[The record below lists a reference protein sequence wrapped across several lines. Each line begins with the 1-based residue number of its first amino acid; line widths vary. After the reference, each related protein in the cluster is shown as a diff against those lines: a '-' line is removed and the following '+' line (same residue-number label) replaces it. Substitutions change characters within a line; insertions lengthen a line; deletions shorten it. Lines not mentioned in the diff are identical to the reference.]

1 MRLTTKGRYAVTAM
15 LDLAI
20 HASGKP
26 TVLADIAHRQGI
38 SLSYLEQI
46 FAPLRK
52 RALVTSARGPGGG
65 YRLARPPSAI
75 FIGEVIEAV
84 DEQLE
89 ATRCGGG
96 RDCQDRGSCL
106 THQLWQDLSDHV
118 RGYLHGVS
126 LSDLVEHQAV
136 RDRVQA
142 RSRPVGS
149 GGTRVL
155 PPARPG
161 LMRVAAGA

>member
-52 RALVTSARGPGGG
+52 RALVTSVRGPGGG
-65 YRLARPPSAI
+65 YRLARPPAAI

-96 RDCQDRGSCL
+96 RDCQARGACL

-126 LSDLVEHQAV
+126 LSDLVEHHAV

-142 RSRPVGS
+142 RSRPVGPD
-149 GGTRVL
+149 GTRVL

-161 LMRVAAGA
+161 PMRVAAGA